1 MYKSFALFLMY
12 ILFLGCASTC
22 DDFRSTSYQ
31 HGENFAAMWD
41 WAIGTLHDL
50 CGSIK
55 SPLCNIDVW
64 SLLYTFDIHDS
75 NVCVLSASSD
85 EESDFCVVFN
95 EYVRFKNNQYD
106 SNNSYDDYHYND
118 YY

>member
-1 MYKSFALFLMY
+1 MYYFT
-12 ILFLGCASTC
+12 GCASTC
-22 DDFRSTSYQ
+22 DDL
-31 HGENFAAMWD
+31 HGSSHGSSLIFGVMMD
-41 WAIGTLHDL
+41 WAIGTFEDL